1 MPTART
7 PPHLAQPQL
16 TYASESDADSYVA
29 AIVRGFHEDFVAD
42 HWEAERK
49 VTEWDR
55 CFGFTVQD
63 RWIATCGAY
72 SRVMTVPGGQL
83 PVAAV
88 SIVTVAAPYRRRG
101 LLTQMMRHQLE
112 DVQQRGSE
120 PVALLWAS
128 ESLIYGR
135 YGYGHVAPRLVIS
148 GPTRTLPFLPNVT
161 LGAGSVDEVSEDEF
175 LAAASGLQ
183 GALVVDRP
191 GALARTPEWWG
202 VKLFDP
208 ETRRRGAAALRF
220 ALHFDADG
228 RVDGY
233 AAFRLG
239 ESDKPALPGRDVRV
253 MDLDATRP
261 DAYAAL
267 WRFLLDLDLVHSFSR
282 RIAPVDEPLR
292 HLVADQ
298 RAVATEVLDGTY
310 ARIVDVPAALAARA
324 YSREVD
330 LVIEL
335 TDHLLPANAGR
346 WRVRTSAID
355 AHVDRSNS
363 SPDVT
368 MDIRELGAGYL
379 GGTSLNTLHRAGLVL
394 EHTAGAVSQLAAAF
408 SWPLLPFCPDE
419 S

>member
-1 MPTART
+1 MPTPRT

-16 TYASESDADSYVA
+16 TYASEGDNDSYLT

-42 HWEAERK
+42 QWEAERK

-88 SIVTVAAPYRRRG
+88 SIVTVAPPYRRRG
-101 LLTQMMRHQLE
+101 LLNQMMKHQLE
-112 DVQQRGSE
+112 DVQRRGVE

-135 YGYGHVAPRLVIS
+135 YGYGHASPRLTLS
-148 GPTRTLPFLPNVT
+148 GPTRRLSFLPGVS
-161 LGAGSVDEVSEDEF
+161 LGAGSVDEVSQEEF
-175 LAAASGLQ
+175 LAGASVVQ
-183 GALVVDRP
+183 ADLVGDRP

-208 ETRRRGAAALRF
+208 EAWRRGAGALRF
-220 ALHFDADG
+220 ALHYDG
-228 RVDGY
+228 DGEVDGY
-233 AAFRLG
+233 ATFRVA
-239 ESDKPALPGRDVRV
+239 ESDKSAHPGREVRV
-253 MDLDATRP
+253 LDLDAARP

-267 WRFLLDLDLVHSFSR
+267 WRFLLDLDLIRSFSR

-292 HLVADQ
+292 YLVADH
-298 RAVATEVLDGTY
+298 RAVGTEVLDGTY
-310 ARIVDVPAALAARA
+310 ARIVDVPAALAARS

-330 LVIEL
+330 LVLEL
-335 TDHLLPANAGR
+335 TDYLLPANAGR
-346 WRVRTSAID
+346 WRLRTSAAD
-355 AHVDRSNS
+355 AQVEPTGS

-379 GGTSLNTLHRAGLVL
+379 GGTSFDALHRAGLIL
-394 EHTAGAVSQLAAAF
+394 EHTADAASQLAAAF

-419 S
+419 F

>member
-1 MPTART
+1 MPAPRT

-16 TYASESDADSYVA
+16 TYASEGDDSYLT
-29 AIVRGFHEDFVAD
+29 AIVQGFHEDFVAD
-42 HWEAERK
+42 QWEAERK
-49 VTEWDR
+49 VTEWER
-55 CFGFTVQD
+55 CFGFTVED

-88 SIVTVAAPYRRRG
+88 SIVTVAPPYRRRG
-101 LLTQMMRHQLE
+101 LLNQMMKHQLE
-112 DVQQRGSE
+112 DVQRREVE

-135 YGYGHVAPRLVIS
+135 YGYGNAAPRLIIS
-148 GPTRTLPFLPNVT
+148 GPTRTLSFRPGVS
-161 LGAGSVDEVSEDEF
+161 LGAGSVDEVSQEEF
-175 LAAASGLQ
+175 LAGAS
-183 GALVVDRP
+183 AVHADLVGDRP
-191 GALARTPEWWG
+191 GALTRTPEWWG

-208 ETRRRGAAALRF
+208 EAWRRGAGPLRF
-220 ALHFDADG
+220 ALHFGANG
-228 RVDGY
+228 EVDGY
-233 AAFRLG
+233 ATFRVA
-239 ESDKPALPGRDVRV
+239 ESNKPAHPGREVRV
-253 MDLDATRP
+253 IDLDAARP

-267 WRFLLDLDLVHSFSR
+267 WRFLLDLDLVRSFSR

-292 HLVADQ
+292 YLVADQ
-298 RAVATEVLDGTY
+298 RAVASEVLDGTY
-310 ARIVDVPAALAARA
+310 ARIVDVPAALAARG

-346 WRVRTSAID
+346 WRVRSAASGAQVNRTD
-355 AHVDRSNS
+355 S

-379 GGTSLNTLHRAGLVL
+379 GGTSFNALLRAGLFL
-394 EHTAGAVSQLAAAF
+394 EHTAGAVAQLAAAF
-408 SWPLLPFCPDE
+408 SWPSLPFCPDE
-419 S
+419 F

>member
-1 MPTART
+1 MPTPRT

-16 TYASESDADSYVA
+16 TYASEGDNDSYLT

-42 HWEAERK
+42 QWEAERK

-88 SIVTVAAPYRRRG
+88 SIVTVAPPYRRRG
-101 LLTQMMRHQLE
+101 LLNQMMKHQLE
-112 DVQQRGSE
+112 DVQRRGVE

-135 YGYGHVAPRLVIS
+135 YGYGHASPRLTLS
-148 GPTRTLPFLPNVT
+148 GPTRRLSFLPGVS
-161 LGAGSVDEVSEDEF
+161 LGAGSVDEVSQEEF
-175 LAAASGLQ
+175 LAGASVVQ
-183 GALVVDRP
+183 ADLVGDRP

-208 ETRRRGAAALRF
+208 EAWRRGAGALRF
-220 ALHFDADG
+220 ALHYDG
-228 RVDGY
+228 DGGVDGY
-233 AAFRLG
+233 ATFRVA
-239 ESDKPALPGRDVRV
+239 ESDKPAHAGREVRV
-253 MDLDATRP
+253 HDLDAARP

-267 WRFLLDLDLVHSFSR
+267 WRFLLDLDLIRSFSR

-292 HLVADQ
+292 YLVADH

-310 ARIVDVPAALAARA
+310 ARIVDVPAALAARS

-330 LVIEL
+330 LVLEL

-346 WRVRTSAID
+346 WRLRTSAAD
-355 AHVDRSNS
+355 AQVEPTGS

-379 GGTSLNTLHRAGLVL
+379 GGTSFDALHRAGLIL
-394 EHTAGAVSQLAAAF
+394 QHTADAASQLAAAF

-419 S
+419 F